1 MLYYIAQYKIKNE
14 VQMKTTKDKIVF
26 KKSQYGQV
34 NLYMIENLLRNNGI
48 SPLLTNY
55 NVIDNGNTYEIRI
68 KPIEE
73 V

>member
-1 MLYYIAQYKIKNE
+1 MA
-14 VQMKTTKDKIVF
+14 KDRIVF

-34 NLYMIENLLRNNGI
+34 NLFMIENLLLNNGI
-48 SPLLTNY
+48 SPRHNNY
-55 NVIDNGNTYEIRI
+55 NVVDNGKTYEIRI

>member
-1 MLYYIAQYKIKNE
+1 MNNK
-14 VQMKTTKDKIVF
+14 KIVF

-34 NLYMIENLLRNNGI
+34 NLYMIENLLRINGY
-48 SPLLTNY
+48 SPFRNNY
-55 NVIDNGNTYEIRI
+55 NVIDKGQVYEVTI

>member
-1 MLYYIAQYKIKNE
+1 MLYYMIQDKTKNE
-14 VQMKTTKDKIVF
+14 VQMNKKIVF

-34 NLYMIENLLRNNGI
+34 NLFMIENLLLNNGI

-55 NVIDNGNTYEIRI
+55 NVIDKGQCYEIRI

>member
-1 MLYYIAQYKIKNE
+1 
-14 VQMKTTKDKIVF
+14 MKTTKDKIVF